1 MTARVK
7 QSNASQTGDAA
18 VPLISYYLGG
28 KANGGKAPGLYQ
40 PEHKNFSPHVGF
52 AWNPSFD
59 KKSVFSGSAGIVYD
73 RSIVS
78 SLLHLQ
84 DAYSYLFQQ
93 TASTSEGTAGDPYNS
108 IKGDPRLTNS
118 DGTLPFTPV
127 APATPRPPY
136 APFSNAYCTDG
147 GYPSSPCGLQN
158 GLAFNE
164 TIDPSLKTPYS
175 FIVNFGFQTSLP
187 GDMVMK
193 INYVGRFGRRLLAQ
207 ADANQVLEFPDPVSG
222 QLYSQAFAN
231 VTKALRKDSNYKD
244 LPTQPWFE
252 NVVKPGLGVAKGK
265 ANNTQYLG
273 AALGGLVSNGDF
285 GDFTQAISGIVQPN
299 VGMGAQFSE
308 NSFHGNKGFSN
319 YDGLLFSL
327 QKNFSHGVQTD
338 FNYTWSHS
346 IDNISFFANSQ
357 GDTGI
362 GGGGLICDDI
372 RPKECRASSDFDLR
386 QIISADTTYVLP
398 FGRGKMFLNG
408 ASLWEN
414 EVIGGWA
421 ISGITAWHTGYPW
434 QTASSAF
441 VASYSNDAPGI
452 LTGNPALA
460 KNHLTK
466 LPGGGVSD
474 FANALVASQQY
485 TGPVGFQ
492 IGNRNDQ
499 RGPGFFNADLGL
511 AKTFPLYGEGVSLKF
526 RADAF
531 NALNHPN
538 FTIPDEN
545 VFNGYDQEDLLQ
557 GSHFGQISFTAD
569 PNGDLNSGARVL
581 QLSLRVEF

>member
-1 MTARVK
+1 
-7 QSNASQTGDAA
+7 
-18 VPLISYYLGG
+18 
-28 KANGGKAPGLYQ
+28 
-40 PEHKNFSPHVGF
+40 
-52 AWNPSFD
+52 
-59 KKSVFSGSAGIVYD
+59 
-73 RSIVS
+73 
-78 SLLHLQ
+78 
-84 DAYSYLFQQ
+84 
-93 TASTSEGTAGDPYNS
+93 
-108 IKGDPRLTNS
+108 
-118 DGTLPFTPV
+118 
-127 APATPRPPY
+127 
-136 APFSNAYCTDG
+136 
-147 GYPSSPCGLQN
+147 
-158 GLAFNE
+158 
-164 TIDPSLKTPYS
+164 
-175 FIVNFGFQTSLP
+175 
-187 GDMVMK
+187 
-193 INYVGRFGRRLLAQ
+193 
-207 ADANQVLEFPDPVSG
+207 
-222 QLYSQAFAN
+222 
-231 VTKALRKDSNYKD
+231 
-244 LPTQPWFE
+244 
-252 NVVKPGLGVAKGK
+252 
-265 ANNTQYLG
+265 
-273 AALGGLVSNGDF
+273 
-285 GDFTQAISGIVQPN
+285 
-299 VGMGAQFSE
+299 
-308 NSFHGNKGFSN
+308 
-319 YDGLLFSL
+319 
-327 QKNFSHGVQTD
+327 
-338 FNYTWSHS
+338 
-346 IDNISFFANSQ
+346 
-357 GDTGI
+357 
-362 GGGGLICDDI
+362 
-372 RPKECRASSDFDLR
+372 
-386 QIISADTTYVLP
+386 
-398 FGRGKMFLNG
+398 MFLNG